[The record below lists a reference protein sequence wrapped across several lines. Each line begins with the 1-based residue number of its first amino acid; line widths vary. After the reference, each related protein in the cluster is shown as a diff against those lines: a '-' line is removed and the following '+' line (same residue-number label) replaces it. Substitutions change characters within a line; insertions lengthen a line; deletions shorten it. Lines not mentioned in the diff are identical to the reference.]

1 MPTGADVEEPDPQV
15 VAAARRGDL
24 GAFET
29 LVRRYQAE
37 VWRLARRLVRDPTAA
52 DDVTQDAFLRAF
64 RGLPRYRGESK
75 FSTWLFAIAR
85 NCAHDELRRAGRR
98 NSLSERLDR
107 ERARDQPAPGEAI
120 EVREA
125 VERLPLEAR
134 EAIVLIDML
143 GASYSDASVIL
154 DVPVGTVKSRVHR
167 AREQLAHALL
177 IDRKRTTRDAR

>member
-1 MPTGADVEEPDPQV
+1 MATEADVEEPDPQV

-37 VWRLARRLVRDPTAA
+37 VWRLARRLVRDPAAA

-98 NSLSERLDR
+98 STLSERLDR
-107 ERARDQPAPGEAI
+107 ERAGDHPGPGEAI

-134 EAIVLIDML
+134 EAIVLIDMF
-143 GASYSDASVIL
+143 GASYADASTIL

-167 AREQLAHALL
+167 AREQLARALL
-177 IDRKRTTRDAR
+177 IERKGTTHDAR